1 MAVGA
6 IGRRLPLPEV
16 SSSCGLSFLLHGLLA
31 LAVLYAPQWLH
42 GKPFKVPVSYEVTLV
57 SPKETDSKQK
67 PDSPLRVGQKV
78 ATATAKAAAQPRD
91 VLTLPSLP
99 KPSISGAAVRLHAAP
114 TRTEEM
120 TLPGRHRPSERQPV
134 APEVAAPPA
143 PPKIVAPQVASTP
156 AISQPVIT
164 PPVVDLA
171 RAGAGQDLGVATET
185 GVTVGNTDPALAY
198 YFVLIQDKITGN
210 WTPPKMSPG
219 TTASVSLSLRIF
231 RSGQVRDLAV
241 GSSSGDRLLDDSAVR
256 AVGLSSPL
264 PPLPPLFKAEALSLE
279 LRFTFVGEKS

>member
-31 LAVLYAPQWLH
+31 LAVLYVPQWLH

-57 SPKETDSKQK
+57 SPKETDSTQK

-99 KPSISGAAVRLHAAP
+99 KPSISGAAVRSHAAQ

-120 TLPGRHRPSERQPV
+120 TLPGRHRLSERQPV
-134 APEVAAPPA
+134 APVVAPPA
-143 PPKIVAPQVASTP
+143 PPKIVAPQVASAP

-171 RAGAGQDLGVATET
+171 KAGAGQGLGVATET
-185 GVTVGNTDPALAY
+185 GVTVGSTDPALAY

-219 TTASVSLSLRIF
+219 TTASVSLSLRIL
-231 RSGQVRDLAV
+231 RSGQVRNLAV

-264 PPLPPLFKAEALSLE
+264 PPLPPLFKAEALSLD

>member
-1 MAVGA
+1 MAVSV

-16 SSSCGLSFLLHGLLA
+16 SSSCGLSFLLHGLLV
-31 LAVLYAPQWLH
+31 LAVLYVPQWLH

-57 SPKETDSKQK
+57 SPKETGSKQK

-78 ATATAKAAAQPRD
+78 ATAPAKAVAQPRD
-91 VLTLPSLP
+91 ALALPSLP
-99 KPSISGAAVRLHAAP
+99 KPSISGAAVRPRAAP

-134 APEVAAPPA
+134 APVVAPPA
-143 PPKIVAPQVASTP
+143 PPKIVAPQVASAP
-156 AISQPVIT
+156 AISQFVIA
-164 PPVVDLA
+164 PPVGDLA
-171 RAGAGQDLGVATET
+171 KAGAGQGLGVATET

-219 TTASVSLSLRIF
+219 TTASVSLSMRIL
-231 RSGQVRDLAV
+231 RSGQVRNLAV

-264 PPLPPLFKAEALSLE
+264 PPLPPLFKAEALSLD

>member
-16 SSSCGLSFLLHGLLA
+16 SSSCSLSFLLHGLLV
-31 LAVLYAPQWLH
+31 LAVVYIPQWLH
-42 GKPFKVPVSYEVTLV
+42 GKPFKVPLNYEVTLV
-57 SPKETDSKQK
+57 SSKETDSTQK
-67 PDSPLRVGQKV
+67 PGSPLQIGQKI
-78 ATATAKAAAQPRD
+78 ATTTAKVAAQPRD
-91 VLTLPSLP
+91 VLTLPSP
-99 KPSISGAAVRLHAAP
+99 SKPTIAGAAIRPLAP
-114 TRTEEM
+114 SPRTEEL
-120 TLPGRHRPSERQPV
+120 TLSARRRSSERQPA
-134 APEVAAPPA
+134 APVVVPPA
-143 PPKIVAPQVASTP
+143 PQKIVAPQVASVP
-156 AISQPVIT
+156 VISQPAIT
-164 PPVVDLA
+164 PPVGNPAKA
-171 RAGAGQDLGVATET
+171 RAGQGLGAAIET

-219 TTASVSLSLRIF
+219 TTASVSLSLRIL
-231 RSGQVRDLAV
+231 RSGQVRDLVV

>member
-6 IGRRLPLPEV
+6 IGWRLPLSEV
-16 SSSCGLSFLLHGLLA
+16 SSSCGLSFLFHGLLA
-31 LAVLYAPQWLH
+31 LAVVYVPQWLY

-57 SPKETDSKQK
+57 SSQETGSKQK
-67 PDSPLRVGQKV
+67 PDPPLQVGQKI
-78 ATATAKAAAQPRD
+78 ATVTAKAAAQPRD

-99 KPSISGAAVRLHAAP
+99 KASIPGMAVQPLTPSA
-114 TRTEEM
+114 RTEEM
-120 TLPGRHRPSERQPV
+120 TLSAKRRSSERQPV
-134 APEVAAPPA
+134 TPVVAPPP
-143 PPKIVAPQVASTP
+143 PPKIVAPQVAS
-156 AISQPVIT
+156 APVISRPMIT
-164 PPVVDLA
+164 PSVGNFAKAESAQGL
-171 RAGAGQDLGVATET
+171 GAAMET

-219 TTASVSLSLRIF
+219 TTASVSLSLRIL
-231 RSGQVRDLAV
+231 RSGQVRDLVV

-264 PPLPPLFKAEALSLE
+264 PPLPPLFKAETLSLE

>member
-31 LAVLYAPQWLH
+31 LAVVYAPQWLY

-57 SPKETDSKQK
+57 SPKETDSTQK
-67 PDSPLRVGQKV
+67 PGPPLQVGQKV
-78 ATATAKAAAQPRD
+78 ATATAKAAAQSRD
-91 VLTLPSLP
+91 VLTLPSLS
-99 KPSISGAAVRLHAAP
+99 KPTIPSAALRPLAP
-114 TRTEEM
+114 STRTEEM
-120 TLPGRHRPSERQPV
+120 TLATRRRLSERQP
-134 APEVAAPPA
+134 AAPVVVPTD
-143 PPKIVAPQVASTP
+143 PPKIVAPQVASAP
-156 AISQPVIT
+156 AISRPVIT
-164 PPVVDLA
+164 PPGVDLA
-171 RAGAGQDLGVATET
+171 KAGAGQGLDVATET
-185 GVTVGNTDPALAY
+185 GVMVGNTDPALAY

-219 TTASVSLSLRIF
+219 TTASVSLSLRIL

-264 PPLPPLFKAEALSLE
+264 PPLPPLFKAETLSLE

>member
-1 MAVGA
+1 VAVGA
-6 IGRRLPLPEV
+6 IGRRLPLSEV
-16 SSSCGLSFLLHGLLA
+16 SSSCGLSFLLHGLLV
-31 LAVLYAPQWLH
+31 LAVLYVPQWLY

-67 PDSPLRVGQKV
+67 PDSPLRVGHKV

-99 KPSISGAAVRLHAAP
+99 KPSISGAAVRSHAAP

-120 TLPGRHRPSERQPV
+120 TLPGRRRPSERQPV
-134 APEVAAPPA
+134 APSA
-143 PPKIVAPQVASTP
+143 PPKIVAPQVASAP

-171 RAGAGQDLGVATET
+171 KAGAGQGLGVATET
-185 GVTVGNTDPALAY
+185 GVTVGSTDPALAY
-198 YFVLIQDKITGN
+198 YFVLIQDKITSN

-219 TTASVSLSLRIF
+219 ATASVSLSLRIL
-231 RSGQVRDLAV
+231 RSGQVRNLAV

-264 PPLPPLFKAEALSLE
+264 PPLPPLFKAEALSLD

>member
-1 MAVGA
+1 MFGV
-6 IGRRLPLPEV
+6 V
-16 SSSCGLSFLLHGLLA
+16 Y
-31 LAVLYAPQWLH
+31 VPQWLH
-42 GKPFKVPVSYEVTLV
+42 GKPFNVPVSYEVTLV
-57 SPKETDSKQK
+57 SPGEPGDKQK
-67 PDSPLRVGQKV
+67 PALSLPVRQKV

-99 KPSISGAAVRLHAAP
+99 KPVIPGAAARPQAAP

-120 TLPGRHRPSERQPV
+120 TLPGRHRPSDRQPV
-134 APEVAAPPA
+134 APVVAPQA
-143 PPKIVAPQVASTP
+143 PPKIVAPQVASAP
-156 AISQPVIT
+156 GISQPVIA
-164 PPVVDLA
+164 PPVGDLA
-171 RAGAGQDLGVATET
+171 KAGAGQGLGVATET

-219 TTASVSLSLRIF
+219 TTASVSLSLRIL
-231 RSGQVRDLAV
+231 RSGQVRGLAV

-256 AVGLSSPL
+256 AVSLSSPL
-264 PPLPPLFKAEALSLE
+264 PPLPPLYKAEALSLE

>member
-6 IGRRLPLPEV
+6 IGRRLPLSQV

-31 LAVLYAPQWLH
+31 FAVMYVPQWLY

-57 SPKETDSKQK
+57 SPGEPGDKQK
-67 PDSPLRVGQKV
+67 PAISLPVRQKV
-78 ATATAKAAAQPRD
+78 ATATAKAAAQSRD

-99 KPSISGAAVRLHAAP
+99 KPIIPRVAERSHAAP

-120 TLPGRHRPSERQPV
+120 TLAARRRSSDRQPV
-134 APEVAAPPA
+134 APVAAPPA
-143 PPKIVAPQVASTP
+143 PLKIIAPQVASVP
-156 AISQPVIT
+156 GISQPVIT
-164 PPVVDLA
+164 PPVGDLA
-171 RAGAGQDLGVATET
+171 QAGAGQGLGVATET
-185 GVTVGNTDPALAY
+185 GVMVGNTDPALAY

-219 TTASVSLSLRIF
+219 TTASVSLSLRIL
-231 RSGQVRDLAV
+231 RSGQVRSLSV

-264 PPLPPLFKAEALSLE
+264 PPLPPLFRADALSLD

>member
-6 IGRRLPLPEV
+6 IGRRLPLSEV
-16 SSSCGLSFLLHGLLA
+16 SSSCGLSFLLHGLLV
-31 LAVLYAPQWLH
+31 LAVLYVPQWLY

-57 SPKETDSKQK
+57 SPKETDSTQK

-99 KPSISGAAVRLHAAP
+99 KPSISGAAGRSHAAP
-114 TRTEEM
+114 MRTEEM
-120 TLPGRHRPSERQPV
+120 TLPGRRRPSERQSV
-134 APEVAAPPA
+134 APPA
-143 PPKIVAPQVASTP
+143 LPKIVAPQVASAP

-171 RAGAGQDLGVATET
+171 KAGAGQGLGVAMET

-210 WTPPKMSPG
+210 WTPPKMNPG
-219 TTASVSLSLRIF
+219 TTASVSLFLRIL
-231 RSGQVRDLAV
+231 RSGQVRNLAV

-264 PPLPPLFKAEALSLE
+264 PPLPPLFKAEALSLD

>member
-6 IGRRLPLPEV
+6 TGRRLPLPEV

-31 LAVLYAPQWLH
+31 LAVLYVPQWLH

-99 KPSISGAAVRLHAAP
+99 KPSISGAAVRSHAAP

-120 TLPGRHRPSERQPV
+120 TLPGRRRPSERQPV
-134 APEVAAPPA
+134 APSA
-143 PPKIVAPQVASTP
+143 PPKIVAPQVASAP

-171 RAGAGQDLGVATET
+171 KAGAGQGLGVAMET
-185 GVTVGNTDPALAY
+185 GVTVGSTDPALAY

-219 TTASVSLSLRIF
+219 TTASVSLSLRIL
-231 RSGQVRDLAV
+231 RSGQVRNLAV
-241 GSSSGDRLLDDSAVR
+241 GASSGDRLLDDSAIH

-264 PPLPPLFKAEALSLE
+264 PPLPPLFKAEALSLD

>member
-1 MAVGA
+1 MAVRA

-31 LAVLYAPQWLH
+31 LAVLYVPQWLH

-91 VLTLPSLP
+91 VLTLPSLSN
-99 KPSISGAAVRLHAAP
+99 PSISGAAVRPHASP

-134 APEVAAPPA
+134 APVVAPPA
-143 PPKIVAPQVASTP
+143 PPKIVAPQVASAP
-156 AISQPVIT
+156 ALSQSVIT
-164 PPVVDLA
+164 PPVGDLA
-171 RAGAGQDLGVATET
+171 KAGAGQGLGVATET

-219 TTASVSLSLRIF
+219 TTASVSLSLRIL
-231 RSGQVRDLAV
+231 RSGQVRNLAV

-264 PPLPPLFKAEALSLE
+264 PPLPPLFKAEALSLD

>member
-1 MAVGA
+1 MAVRA

-31 LAVLYAPQWLH
+31 LAVLYVPQWLH

-57 SPKETDSKQK
+57 SPRETDSKQK

-99 KPSISGAAVRLHAAP
+99 KPSISGAAVRSHAAP

-134 APEVAAPPA
+134 APVVAPPA
-143 PPKIVAPQVASTP
+143 PPKIVAPQVASAP

-164 PPVVDLA
+164 PPVGDLA
-171 RAGAGQDLGVATET
+171 KASAGQGLGVATET

-219 TTASVSLSLRIF
+219 TTASVSLSLRIL
-231 RSGQVRDLAV
+231 RSGQVRNLAV

-256 AVGLSSPL
+256 AVGISSPL
-264 PPLPPLFKAEALSLE
+264 PPLPPLFKAEALSLD

>member
-16 SSSCGLSFLLHGLLA
+16 SSSCGLSFLLHGLLV
-31 LAVLYAPQWLH
+31 LAVVYVPQWLH
-42 GKPFKVPVSYEVTLV
+42 GKPFKVPLNYEVTLV
-57 SPKETDSKQK
+57 SSKETDSTQK
-67 PDSPLRVGQKV
+67 PSSPLQIGQKI
-78 ATATAKAAAQPRD
+78 ATTTAKVAAQPRD
-91 VLTLPSLP
+91 VLTLPSP
-99 KPSISGAAVRLHAAP
+99 SKPTIAGAAIRPLAP
-114 TRTEEM
+114 STRTEEL
-120 TLPGRHRPSERQPV
+120 TLSARRRSSERQPA
-134 APEVAAPPA
+134 APVVVPPA
-143 PPKIVAPQVASTP
+143 PQKIVAPQVASVP
-156 AISQPVIT
+156 VISQPAIT
-164 PPVVDLA
+164 PPVGNPAKA
-171 RAGAGQDLGVATET
+171 RAGQGLGAAIET

-210 WTPPKMSPG
+210 WTPPKMGPG
-219 TTASVSLSLRIF
+219 TTASVSLSLRIL
-231 RSGQVRDLAV
+231 RSGQVRDLVV